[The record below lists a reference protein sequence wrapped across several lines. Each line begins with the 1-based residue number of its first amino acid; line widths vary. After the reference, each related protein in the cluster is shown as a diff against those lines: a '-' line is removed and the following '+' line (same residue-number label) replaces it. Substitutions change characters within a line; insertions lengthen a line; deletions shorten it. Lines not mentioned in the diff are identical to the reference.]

1 MTGTG
6 AVSRVSAA
14 AAPPAALSDDAAE
27 FIRLEQSTG
36 TWPIAPALAQAL
48 AAFGDALIAGDV
60 AAARRWLAPEV
71 ELGPDLEARLRGAQG
86 SGHSIVACARLG
98 EQRLVKLRLDGAHG
112 GATLLLRW
120 VPTGSDWRVA
130 VLEAVVRFR
139 RAARLSSVLQSVLI
153 ANRGEI
159 ARRVIRGCRALGI
172 RTVAVY
178 SEADAGWPHVADA
191 DEAVL
196 IGPAP
201 ARESYL
207 DVERILDAARRDER
221 PGRPSRLRIP
231 LRELALRPG
240 LRGGRADLRRAVVA
254 VIQQM
259 GDKVGARRLMA
270 AAGVPVV
277 PGSDGPVDSVE
288 AAREVA
294 GRIGYPVMIKAA
306 AGGGG
311 IGMMRVKDEAGLAA
325 AFASAQRRA
334 QSAFGSGALFVER
347 FLEAPRHVEVQVF
360 GDAGGRV
367 VHLHERECSIQRRH
381 QKLVEES
388 PAPNLSAVLKARLT
402 SAAVAG
408 ARAVGYVNAGTME
421 FIVQGDEFY
430 FLEMNTRLQV
440 EHPVTEEV
448 TGLDLVAAQLRVA
461 SGEPLPWTQ
470 EQVTQRGASIEC
482 RIYAEDPAKGFM
494 PSPGRITRLALPEG
508 PGVRLECG
516 VAEGVEVTVHYDPL
530 LAKLITTG
538 RTRDEAIARMRAA
551 LDGVRGR
558 GREDRDPV
566 PAARDGERRLP
577 GRRRAHADG
586 RAGRLRLSGRP
597 QDSRDGDD
605 SHRRADPGDD
615 PAGILAQRESRRL
628 PGPLGARASG
638 PYRAGGPLGTHHVGD
653 ARPVGGSRGRRARPA
668 VGSSEGASSPSSSPT
683 GARRWPSSWPPCA
696 WAR

>member
-1 MTGTG
+1 
-6 AVSRVSAA
+6 
-14 AAPPAALSDDAAE
+14 
-27 FIRLEQSTG
+27 
-36 TWPIAPALAQAL
+36 
-48 AAFGDALIAGDV
+48 
-60 AAARRWLAPEV
+60 
-71 ELGPDLEARLRGAQG
+71 
-86 SGHSIVACARLG
+86 
-98 EQRLVKLRLDGAHG
+98 
-112 GATLLLRW
+112 
-120 VPTGSDWRVA
+120 
-130 VLEAVVRFR
+130 
-139 RAARLSSVLQSVLI
+139 VLQSVLI

-159 ARRVIRGCRALGI
+159 ARRVIRGCRTLGI
-172 RTVAVY
+172 RSVAVY

-191 DEAVL
+191 DEAVP

-207 DVERILDAARRDER
+207 DVERILDAARRTNAQAVH
-221 PGRPSRLRIP
+221 PGYGFLSENWRFAQACETAGLIFVGPSWR
-231 LRELALRPG
+231 
-240 LRGGRADLRRAVVA
+240 

-311 IGMMRVKDEAGLAA
+311 IGMMRAKDEAGLGA

-347 FLEAPRHVEVQVF
+347 FLESPRHVEVQVF
-360 GDAGGRV
+360 GDGGGRV

-388 PAPNLSAVLKARLT
+388 PAPNLSAALKARLT
-402 SAAVAG
+402 AAAVAG

-421 FIVQGDEFY
+421 FIVQGEEFY

-448 TGLDLVAAQLRVA
+448 TGFDLVAAQLRVA

-470 EQVTQRGASIEC
+470 EQVPQRGASIEC

-494 PSPGRITRLALPEG
+494 PSPGRITRLVLPEG

-530 LAKLITTG
+530 LAKLITSG
-538 RTRDEAIARMRAA
+538 RTRDEAIARMSAA
-551 LDGVRGR
+551 LAGFVVEGVRTAIPFQQR
-558 GREDRDPV
+558 VMES
-566 PAARDGERRLP
+566 AAF
-577 GRRRAHADG
+577 
-586 RAGRLRLSGRP
+586 RAGAVHT
-597 QDSRDGDD
+597 QMVE
-605 SHRRADPGDD
+605 
-615 PAGILAQRESRRL
+615 Q
-628 PGPLGARASG
+628 GAFA
-638 PYRAGGPLGTHHVGD
+638 
-653 ARPVGGSRGRRARPA
+653 
-668 VGSSEGASSPSSSPT
+668 
-683 GARRWPSSWPPCA
+683 
-696 WAR
+696 

>member
-1 MTGTG
+1 
-6 AVSRVSAA
+6 
-14 AAPPAALSDDAAE
+14 
-27 FIRLEQSTG
+27 
-36 TWPIAPALAQAL
+36 
-48 AAFGDALIAGDV
+48 
-60 AAARRWLAPEV
+60 
-71 ELGPDLEARLRGAQG
+71 
-86 SGHSIVACARLG
+86 
-98 EQRLVKLRLDGAHG
+98 
-112 GATLLLRW
+112 
-120 VPTGSDWRVA
+120 
-130 VLEAVVRFR
+130 
-139 RAARLSSVLQSVLI
+139 VLQSVLI

-159 ARRVIRGCRALGI
+159 ARRVIRGCRALGV

-201 ARESYL
+201 VRESYL
-207 DVERILDAARRDER
+207 DGERILEAARRTNAQAVH
-221 PGRPSRLRIP
+221 PGYGFLSENWRFAQSC
-231 LRELALRPG
+231 EAAG
-240 LRGGRADLRRAVVA
+240 LIFVGPPWQ

-270 AAGVPVV
+270 GAGVPVV

-311 IGMMRVKDEAGLAA
+311 IGMLRVKDEAGLAA

-360 GDAGGRV
+360 GDGGGCV

-388 PAPNLSAVLKARLT
+388 PAPNLSAALKARLT
-402 SAAVAG
+402 EAAVAG

-421 FIVQGDEFY
+421 FIVRGDAFY

-448 TGLDLVAAQLRVA
+448 TGLDLVVAQLRVA

-470 EQVTQRGASIEC
+470 EQVVPRGASIEC

-494 PSPGRITRLALPEG
+494 PSPGRITRLVLPEG
-508 PGVRLECG
+508 PGVRVECG
-516 VAEGVEVTVHYDPL
+516 VTEGVDVTVHYDPL
-530 LAKLITTG
+530 LAKLITSG
-538 RTRDEAIARMRAA
+538 RTRDEAIARMSVALGGFVVEGVKTAIPFQQRVMQSAA
-551 LDGVRGR
+551 F
-558 GREDRDPV
+558 
-566 PAARDGERRLP
+566 
-577 GRRRAHADG
+577 
-586 RAGRLRLSGRP
+586 RAGAVHT
-597 QDSRDGDD
+597 QMVE
-605 SHRRADPGDD
+605 
-615 PAGILAQRESRRL
+615 Q
-628 PGPLGARASG
+628 GAFA
-638 PYRAGGPLGTHHVGD
+638 
-653 ARPVGGSRGRRARPA
+653 
-668 VGSSEGASSPSSSPT
+668 
-683 GARRWPSSWPPCA
+683 
-696 WAR
+696 

>member
-1 MTGTG
+1 
-6 AVSRVSAA
+6 
-14 AAPPAALSDDAAE
+14 
-27 FIRLEQSTG
+27 
-36 TWPIAPALAQAL
+36 
-48 AAFGDALIAGDV
+48 
-60 AAARRWLAPEV
+60 
-71 ELGPDLEARLRGAQG
+71 
-86 SGHSIVACARLG
+86 
-98 EQRLVKLRLDGAHG
+98 
-112 GATLLLRW
+112 
-120 VPTGSDWRVA
+120 
-130 VLEAVVRFR
+130 
-139 RAARLSSVLQSVLI
+139 VLQSVLI

-159 ARRVIRGCRALGI
+159 ARRVIRGCRALAI

-207 DVERILDAARRDER
+207 DVERIIDAARRTNAQAVH
-221 PGRPSRLRIP
+221 PGYGFLSENWRFAQACEAAGLIFVGPS
-231 LRELALRPG
+231 
-240 LRGGRADLRRAVVA
+240 GR

-270 AAGVPVV
+270 GAGVPVV

-294 GRIGYPVMIKAA
+294 GGIGYPVMIKAA

-311 IGMMRVKDEAGLAA
+311 IGMMRVKDEAGLGA

-334 QSAFGSGALFVER
+334 QSAFGSAALFVER
-347 FLEAPRHVEVQVF
+347 FLESPRHVEVQVF
-360 GDAGGRV
+360 GDGGGRV

-388 PAPNLSAVLKARLT
+388 PAPNLSAALKARLT
-402 SAAVAG
+402 AAAVAG

-448 TGLDLVAAQLRVA
+448 TGLDLVQAQLRVA
-461 SGEPLPWTQ
+461 GGDSLPWTQ

-494 PSPGRITRLALPEG
+494 PSPGRITRLVLPEG

-530 LAKLITTG
+530 LAKVITTG
-538 RTRDEAIARMRAA
+538 VTRDEAIARMSGALEGFVVEGVKTTIPFQQRVMQSAA
-551 LDGVRGR
+551 F
-558 GREDRDPV
+558 
-566 PAARDGERRLP
+566 
-577 GRRRAHADG
+577 
-586 RAGRLRLSGRP
+586 RAGTVHT
-597 QDSRDGDD
+597 QMVE
-605 SHRRADPGDD
+605 
-615 PAGILAQRESRRL
+615 Q
-628 PGPLGARASG
+628 GAFA
-638 PYRAGGPLGTHHVGD
+638 
-653 ARPVGGSRGRRARPA
+653 
-668 VGSSEGASSPSSSPT
+668 
-683 GARRWPSSWPPCA
+683 
-696 WAR
+696 